1 MDLDDLEPRRPA
13 PKPKDLSGWSVEDL
27 QAYIAMLEAEIRRA
41 GDAIR
46 AKQAQKAAADS
57 FFRKR

>member
-1 MDLDDLEPRRPA
+1 MDLEDLEPRRQP

-27 QAYIAMLEAEIRRA
+27 QAYIGALEVEIRRA
-41 GDAIR
+41 GDVIK

-57 FFRKR
+57 FFKKR